1 MRSGAK
7 LRVAMR
13 SGAEIWTGA
22 ADPGWQSIR
31 EVVGFYNHLVITS
44 AAQLHV
50 QVEVFSSTASP
61 LPKQHTYQVQV
72 LQKTKKKKKTC
83 SVFVD

>member
-31 EVVGFYNHLVITS
+31 EVVGLYTLFTL
-44 AAQLHV
+44 
-50 QVEVFSSTASP
+50 SSLLP
-61 LPKQHTYQVQV
+61 LNDMYRY
-72 LQKTKKKKKTC
+72 L
-83 SVFVD
+83 

>member
-50 QVEVFSSTASP
+50 GGQVADTGRGVLFNSISST
-61 LPKQHTYQVQV
+61 
-72 LQKTKKKKKTC
+72 
-83 SVFVD
+83 

>member
-13 SGAEIWTGA
+13 SGAEIWTGT

-50 QVEVFSSTASP
+50 QVPVPVGGTLADTGRGVLYNSIAST
-61 LPKQHTYQVQV
+61 
-72 LQKTKKKKKTC
+72 
-83 SVFVD
+83 

>member
-1 MRSGAK
+1 MHIIEECVMRSGAK

-50 QVEVFSSTASP
+50 QVP
-61 LPKQHTYQVQV
+61 P
-72 LQKTKKKKKTC
+72 TC
-83 SVFVD
+83 RSLGGS